1 MFSPAPSSRLGPR
14 NCPAGT
20 KQHLRRKGITAIGNF
35 TPRLFVALLSIR
47 NLRGRICAADMPS
60 HNNATRL
67 PAFLFDVDGTLID
80 SVYEHVDAWAKA
92 LKGLG
97 IFLPNWKVH
106 RRIGMS
112 GESFVH
118 ELLRET
124 RRPRLRPGELERLEQ
139 RHAAEFSKR
148 IPSLKPLPGARE
160 LLKYLSAIK
169 VRWAIATTGK
179 AKQTMRLLKPLQIP
193 KNIPVVT
200 GDDVDHT
207 KPSPDAFVLAAERLG
222 VAMEDSIVVGDSVW
236 DLLAAVRKRALGVGL
251 LSGGS
256 GREELNG
263 AGAFRVY
270 GDPADLLVHLEQLGV
285 PGPRNG

>member
-1 MFSPAPSSRLGPR
+1 MTSQNTSS
-14 NCPAGT
+14 N
-20 KQHLRRKGITAIGNF
+20 
-35 TPRLFVALLSIR
+35 
-47 NLRGRICAADMPS
+47 M
-60 HNNATRL
+60 

-80 SVYEHVDAWAKA
+80 SVYEHVEAWGKA
-92 LKGLG
+92 LKRIG
-97 IFLPNWKVH
+97 IVLPKWKLH

-124 RRPRLRPGELERLEQ
+124 RRPRLRSEELKKLEQ
-139 RHAAEFSKR
+139 RHAIEFSRR
-148 IPSLKPLPGARE
+148 IPSLEPLPGARE
-160 LLKYLSAIK
+160 LLRHLSENR
-169 VRWAIATTGK
+169 VRWAIATTGN
-179 AKQTMRLLKPLQIP
+179 AKQTMRLLKPLKIP
-193 KNIPVVT
+193 KHIPVVT

-207 KPSPDAFVLAAERLG
+207 KPSPDAFVLAAQRLG
-222 VAMEDSIVVGDSVW
+222 ISIEDSIVVGDSVW

-256 GREELNG
+256 GREELSG

-270 GDPADLLVHLEQLGV
+270 SDPADLLVHLEQLGV

>member
-1 MFSPAPSSRLGPR
+1 
-14 NCPAGT
+14 
-20 KQHLRRKGITAIGNF
+20 
-35 TPRLFVALLSIR
+35 
-47 NLRGRICAADMPS
+47 MPS
-60 HNNATRL
+60 PKDVARM

-92 LKGLG
+92 LRSVN
-97 IFLPNWKVH
+97 IVLPNWKLH

-124 RRPRLRPGELERLEQ
+124 GRPRLRSSELERLEQ
-139 RHAAEFSKR
+139 SRATEFSRR
-148 IPSLKPLPGARE
+148 IPSLELLPGARE
-160 LLKYLSAIK
+160 LLKYLSAIN
-169 VRWAIATTGK
+169 VRWAIATTGN
-179 AKQTMRLLKPLQIP
+179 AKQTMRLLKPLHVP
-193 KNIPVVT
+193 KNVPVVT
-200 GDDVDHT
+200 GDDVNRT

-222 VAMEDSIVVGDSVW
+222 VSIEDSIVVGDSVW

-270 GDPADLLVHLEQLGV
+270 DDPADLLVHLEQLGV
-285 PGPRNG
+285 PGPRS